1 MNMLTNVIN
10 MVPKMLK
17 DKNNLLMLLVFLAV
31 LLFALNRYNYVKIPM
46 LDTMA
51 NEDNSAK
58 NDDLESSKEIVS
70 GVTPSSSNEEYATAK
85 GLSTDTHGL
94 GPSCNSNSTI
104 NPSDLL
110 PKDEN
115 SEWAKLNPHGVGN
128 LSEVNLVKAGHQIGI
143 NTVGTSLR
151 NANQQLR
158 SDPPVPQVNVGPWN
172 NTTIEPDNMR
182 VPLELGSRPSA

>member
-1 MNMLTNVIN
+1 MLTNVIN